1 MLTTRLGMQY
11 LCVIL
16 LIGTPICS
24 LGKKVLHDPCKINS
38 DCGENQICVHKKCS
52 CESESFVW
60 HGKYCLKAKKF
71 GDICKDQSECSKSGD
86 PFLHCLSTK
95 DGSERCLCSN
105 GYDLV
110 GDKCTKKEFHVNKMK
125 PLPTPHK
132 SKTLSYPP
140 LNIYA
145 APEAQHHEDIHG
157 IHVSDTVEG
166 TSVDLT
172 AWIGPMIVTLM
183 ALIVIIVCCCFL
195 RIDPSAPHSEE
206 IDAFRR
212 AREAKYAHGENGM
225 DEIAMEHGNIG
236 SSIGIDNEGFNYENA
251 DTISA
256 YTANTE
262 FSDIEE
268 DCKKK
273 EEKGPNKNSHQST
286 RFNFG
291 EES

>member
-1 MLTTRLGMQY
+1 MLTTGLGMQY

-86 PFLHCLSTK
+86 TFLHCLSTK
-95 DGSERCLCSN
+95 DGSKRCLCSN

-125 PLPTPHK
+125 PLPTPHI

-145 APEAQHHEDIHG
+145 APEAQHHEDIQ
-157 IHVSDTVEG
+157 
-166 TSVDLT
+166 
-172 AWIGPMIVTLM
+172 
-183 ALIVIIVCCCFL
+183 LIDFFLFHIEFIRWFHEFPVATNL
-195 RIDPSAPHSEE
+195 RIFQETNSVYLSLCT
-206 IDAFRR
+206 FNV
-212 AREAKYAHGENGM
+212 EN
-225 DEIAMEHGNIG
+225 NIH
-236 SSIGIDNEGFNYENA
+236 F
-251 DTISA
+251 
-256 YTANTE
+256 
-262 FSDIEE
+262 
-268 DCKKK
+268 
-273 EEKGPNKNSHQST
+273 Q
-286 RFNFG
+286 
-291 EES
+291 